1 MNIGRTVFLAEK
13 RAVAL
18 KQKCAWQV
26 QGRGRR
32 PVWWNLVSQE
42 ECREMDIGLAKKF
55 VWIFH
60 TTLWENPDELFRQHN
75 SEVDR
80 KVDR

>member
-1 MNIGRTVFLAEK
+1 M
-13 RAVAL
+13 
-18 KQKCAWQV
+18 
-26 QGRGRR
+26 
-32 PVWWNLVSQE
+32 WWNLVSQE